1 MNDHLNYITEF
12 HIGSKMGFCPSAKH
26 LPAEH
31 EMTSG
36 LRINQCVYETRVYT
50 HVHMRA
56 FRKQFLLLT

>member
-1 MNDHLNYITEF
+1 MNDDLNYITQS
-12 HIGSKMGFCPSAKH
+12 HICSKMGFCPLAKH
-26 LPAEH
+26 LLAGH

-36 LRINQCVYETRVYT
+36 LRINQCVNEARVYT

>member
-1 MNDHLNYITEF
+1 MIALIISLNLTF
-12 HIGSKMGFCPSAKH
+12 VKKMGFCPLAKH

-36 LRINQCVYETRVYT
+36 LRINQCVYETCVYT
-50 HVHMRA
+50 HAHMRA

>member
-1 MNDHLNYITEF
+1 
-12 HIGSKMGFCPSAKH
+12 MGFCPLAKH

-50 HVHMRA
+50 HAHMRA

>member
-1 MNDHLNYITEF
+1 MITLIISLNLPF
-12 HIGSKMGFCPSAKH
+12 VQKWGFVLLAKD

-31 EMTSG
+31 KMTSG
-36 LRINQCVYETRVYT
+36 LGINQCVYETCVHT